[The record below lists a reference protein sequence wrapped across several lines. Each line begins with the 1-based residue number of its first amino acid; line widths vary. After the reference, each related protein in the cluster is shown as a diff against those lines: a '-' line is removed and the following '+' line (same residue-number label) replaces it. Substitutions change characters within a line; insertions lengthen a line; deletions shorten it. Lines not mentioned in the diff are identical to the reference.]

1 MAGCFLLQILL
12 TYISAI
18 LNCCSAVK
26 GKKGKR
32 NSKLGK
38 SNLVKDLEK
47 ETKRRRSRIFCWLV
61 YDLIAIAVVCGIVI
75 LSIVNE
81 SKYGSNQLQNI
92 TSTNVLFTPEQHI
105 PRDLAEVLYW
115 CRVLYGWF
123 CFPWILL
130 LLPGM
135 FPLLTHTKETGYT
148 RYGKTV
154 PMASSLIRLLN
165 FQHQQDLRDQ
175 KYDGLYQD
183 GDSSGN
189 SSGMEM
195 QNGKNPMKILNGE
208 QNESQK
214 KMENNGAGHQK
225 KKKSSNNPFSK
236 R

>member
-1 MAGCFLLQILL
+1 M
-12 TYISAI
+12 
-18 LNCCSAVK
+18 
-26 GKKGKR
+26 
-32 NSKLGK
+32 
-38 SNLVKDLEK
+38 
-47 ETKRRRSRIFCWLV
+47 
-61 YDLIAIAVVCGIVI
+61 
-75 LSIVNE
+75 NE

-135 FPLLTHTKETGYT
+135 FPLRTHTKETGYT
-148 RYGKTV
+148 RNGKTV

-175 KYDGLYQD
+175 KYDGSYQD
-183 GDSSGN
+183 GGSGGGGG
-189 SSGMEM
+189 SGTEM
-195 QNGKNPMKILNGE
+195 LNGKNPMKILNGE

-214 KMENNGAGHQK
+214 KMENGAGHHK
-225 KKKSSNNPFSK
+225 KKSNNPFSK